1 MVRRRIEGGADRDEG
16 KGMSHLAEPCA
27 RGAAQ
32 AARSDDDH
40 PDRARRLV
48 LAGTVLG
55 SSLAFID
62 GSAVS
67 LTLPIMQQQLG
78 GDVAAAQWIMN
89 AYALLLGA
97 LVLAGGAAADRYGR
111 KRIFLLGV
119 VIFSAASLACGL
131 APSLPM
137 LIAARA
143 LQGIGAALLTPASLA
158 LLGAT
163 FDAKGRGQAVG
174 IWAGASGL
182 MSAVGPVLGGWLT
195 EAVSWRAVFLINL
208 PIAALAVW
216 LVAAAAKESRGARA
230 GPVDALGAVAVTLG
244 LGAVT
249 WALTDAPK
257 LGFAHPAVAGG
268 LALGLVALAGFL
280 WIERRA
286 ASPMMPL
293 SLFRSVRFSGLNA
306 YTLLLYGA
314 FGGALFLLPF
324 LLLRVH
330 HYPAA
335 IAGGALLPL
344 SIGMAVLSP
353 LAGRL
358 AARVGARALLGAGP
372 LLVAAGF
379 GLMAWR
385 AGIADYWTGVFP
397 GLAVMALGLGVAVAP
412 LTDAVLGAVDD
423 EYEGAASGINNA
435 VARVA
440 GLLAVALVGFA
451 MGGAD
456 PDVILK
462 GFRVALTV
470 AAVTAAGAGVLAIAV
485 VRRERGGA

>member
-1 MVRRRIEGGADRDEG
+1 MI
-16 KGMSHLAEPCA
+16 HLADPCPLGTA
-27 RGAAQ
+27 RAAGAEAT
-32 AARSDDDH
+32 DH
-40 PDRARRLV
+40 PERARRLV

-67 LTLPIMQQQLG
+67 LTLPIMQQELG

-119 VIFSAASLACGL
+119 LIFTAASLACGL

-143 LQGIGAALLTPASLA
+143 VQGVGAALLTPASLA

-174 IWAGASGL
+174 VWAGASGL
-182 MSAVGPVLGGWLT
+182 MSALGPVLGGWLT

-208 PIAALAVW
+208 PVAVVAVALVLLGAR
-216 LVAAAAKESRGARA
+216 ESRGGRA
-230 GPVDALGAVAVTLG
+230 GPVDWLGAATVTVGLG
-244 LGAVT
+244 LVA
-249 WALTDAPK
+249 WALTDAPR
-257 LGFAHPAVAGG
+257 LGFGDPRVFGG
-268 LALGLVALAGFL
+268 LLLGIAGLAIFL
-280 WIERRA
+280 GVERRA
-286 ASPMMPL
+286 KGPMMPL
-293 SLFRSVRFSGLNA
+293 ELFRSMRFSGLNA

-330 HYPAA
+330 RYEPAA
-335 IAGGALLPL
+335 AGAALLPL
-344 SIGMAVLSP
+344 SVGLAALSP

-358 AARVGARALLGAGP
+358 AGRIGARPLVIAGP
-372 LLVAAGF
+372 LFVAAGF

-385 AGIADYWTGVFP
+385 ADEVGYWAGAFP
-397 GLAVMALGLGVAVAP
+397 GLVLLALGLGIAVAP
-412 LTDAVLGAVDD
+412 LTDAVLGAVD
-423 EYEGAASGINNA
+423 EAYEGAASGINNA

-440 GLLAVALVGFA
+440 GLLAVALVGFVLA
-451 MGGAD
+451 GAEAQA
-456 PDVILK
+456 ILS
-462 GFRVALTV
+462 GYRTALAV
-470 AAVTAAGAGVLAIAV
+470 AAVAAVAASVIAFAT
-485 VRRERGGA
+485 VRDADRG

>member
-1 MVRRRIEGGADRDEG
+1 MPDP
-16 KGMSHLAEPCA
+16 SA
-27 RGAAQ
+27 RGSARAAG
-32 AARSDDDH
+32 AVVSEHTDA
-40 PDRARRLV
+40 ARRLV

-78 GDVAAAQWIMN
+78 GDLASAQWIMN
-89 AYALLLGA
+89 AYALMLGA

-111 KRIFLLGV
+111 KRVFLAGV
-119 VIFSAASLACGL
+119 VLFTLASLGCGL
-131 APSLPM
+131 APSLPT

-143 LQGIGAALLTPASLA
+143 VQGIGAALMTPASLA

-163 FDAKGRGQAVG
+163 FDDKGRGQAIG

-195 EAVSWRAVFLINL
+195 DTISWRAVFLINL
-208 PIAALAVW
+208 PIAALAIW
-216 LVAAAAKESRGARA
+216 LVAAGARESRGARA
-230 GPVDALGAVAVTLG
+230 GPVDWQGAVAVTLS
-244 LGAVT
+244 LAAIT

-257 LGFAHPAVAGG
+257 LGFANPLIVAA
-268 LALGLVALAGFL
+268 LALGVLGVAGFL
-280 WIERRA
+280 MIERRA
-286 ASPMMPL
+286 PGPMMPL
-293 SLFRSVRFSGLNA
+293 KLFRSRQFSGLNV

-335 IAGGALLPL
+335 QAGAALLPL
-344 SIGMAVLSP
+344 SIALAVISP
-353 LAGRL
+353 LVGRL
-358 AARVGARALLGAGP
+358 VSRIGARPLLTAGP

-385 AGIADYWTGVFP
+385 AGDATYWTGVFP
-397 GLAVMALGLGVAVAP
+397 GLAVMAVGLGLAVAP
-412 LTDAVLGAVDD
+412 LTDAVLAAVDD

-440 GLLAVALVGFA
+440 GLLAVALVGFVL
-451 MGGAD
+451 GVAD
-456 PDVILK
+456 PDVILR
-462 GFRVALTV
+462 GFRTALVV
-470 AAVTAAGAGVLAIAV
+470 AAVVAAGAGVLAAV
-485 VRRERGGA
+485 VVRQDKAETRS

>member
-1 MVRRRIEGGADRDEG
+1 MV
-16 KGMSHLAEPCA
+16 HLHEPCA
-27 RGAAQ
+27 RGSIRAAG
-32 AARSDDDH
+32 AVVSEH
-40 PDRARRLV
+40 PETARRLV

-62 GSAVS
+62 GSAVN
-67 LTLPIMQQQLG
+67 LALPVMQQQLG
-78 GDVAAAQWIMN
+78 GDVASAQWIMN
-89 AYALLLGA
+89 AYALMLGA

-111 KRIFLLGV
+111 KRVFLVGV
-119 VIFSAASLACGL
+119 VLFTLASLGCGL
-131 APSLPM
+131 APSLPV

-143 LQGIGAALLTPASLA
+143 LQGVGAALLAPASLA

-163 FDAKGRGQAVG
+163 FDAKGRGQAIG

-208 PIAALAVW
+208 PLAGLAVW
-216 LVAAAAKESRGARA
+216 LVAAAARESKGARP
-230 GPVDALGAVAVTLG
+230 GPVDWRGALAVTLS
-244 LGAVT
+244 LAAIT

-257 LGFAHPAVAGG
+257 MGFANPWITGALVLGVAG
-268 LALGLVALAGFL
+268 LMAFL
-280 WIERRA
+280 MIERRA
-286 ASPMMPL
+286 QSPMMPL
-293 SLFRSVRFSGLNA
+293 KLFRSIRFSGLNA

-335 IAGGALLPL
+335 VAGAALLPL
-344 SIGMAVLSP
+344 SVGMAVLSP

-358 AARVGARALLGAGP
+358 VAWVGARWLLAAGP

-385 AGIADYWTGVFP
+385 AAEANYWTGAFP
-397 GLAVMALGLGVAVAP
+397 GLAVMAVGLGLAVAP

-440 GLLAVALVGFA
+440 GLLAVALVGFVLGA
-451 MGGAD
+451 AD
-456 PDVILK
+456 PHAIQA
-462 GFRVALTV
+462 GFRMALMV
-470 AAVTAAGAGVLAIAV
+470 AAVAAAAAGLLAAV
-485 VRRERGGA
+485 VMRSDKPGDKARGGG